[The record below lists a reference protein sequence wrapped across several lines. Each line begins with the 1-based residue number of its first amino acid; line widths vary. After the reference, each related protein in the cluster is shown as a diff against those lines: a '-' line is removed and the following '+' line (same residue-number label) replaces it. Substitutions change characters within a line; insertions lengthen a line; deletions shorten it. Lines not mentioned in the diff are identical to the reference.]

1 MSNAKFKPSK
11 GSWGMFGASKGSR
24 IGTIRRAQKAD
35 IFSDAMTTEGDVV
48 TGLSGMSTV
57 KTEGKFKTNF
67 LEDWKEK
74 QYEEPFE
81 RKLTEFETDSG
92 LEGTGLESTPL
103 PEGLGEELG
112 AITAAQKASEFQYE
126 TSLGEAQDMEREGVR
141 QQRTA
146 EQMYEEN
153 INKLSRAQGQTLS
166 QGVKQESSASAA
178 GSQSGFAYSGPVE
191 RVKSMGQDAV
201 RTSLSDIESQKM
213 QATALRDKAIREG
226 KAQVSEAKTMREGA
240 EKDFASAQAD
250 YDAALMGTGGLKQ
263 QGLNLVED
271 MNTSV
276 LDIVTRDRELH
287 SSALAQGGASKL
299 WGSPTQTN
307 DFDNLMSMIDTARK
321 ALEGWDGSTDIEMGE
336 E

>member
-112 AITAAQKASEFQYE
+112 AITAAQKASELF
-126 TSLGEAQDMEREGVR
+126 TKAGIASHF
-141 QQRTA
+141 
-146 EQMYEEN
+146 
-153 INKLSRAQGQTLS
+153 SRCQT
-166 QGVKQESSASAA
+166 GH
-178 GSQSGFAYSGPVE
+178 
-191 RVKSMGQDAV
+191 
-201 RTSLSDIESQKM
+201 
-213 QATALRDKAIREG
+213 G
-226 KAQVSEAKTMREGA
+226 K
-240 EKDFASAQAD
+240 
-250 YDAALMGTGGLKQ
+250 
-263 QGLNLVED
+263 
-271 MNTSV
+271 
-276 LDIVTRDRELH
+276 
-287 SSALAQGGASKL
+287 
-299 WGSPTQTN
+299 
-307 DFDNLMSMIDTARK
+307 
-321 ALEGWDGSTDIEMGE
+321 
-336 E
+336 